1 MAVFSTTTNVGIEPS
16 EALEACQQ
24 AAMSFGWKVTSLS
37 STSITVVDKVQDL
50 GMNPVTITVE
60 LSPSENGTLLSLNAH
75 IRGLWGGNN
84 HMRGRV
90 GQLVNAVSVAFKS
103 KNAPSRSNT
112 NRSIAE
118 ELKLL
123 TEMHQLGQLTDEEFA
138 AAKSKILER

>member
-1 MAVFSTTTNVGIEPS
+1 VAVFSTTTNVGIMPS
-16 EALEACQQ
+16 DALEACQQ

-60 LSPSENGTLLSLNAH
+60 FSPSENGTSLTLNAH

-84 HMRGRV
+84 HMKGRV
-90 GQLVNAVSVAFKS
+90 GQLVNAVSVASKS
-103 KNAPSRSNT
+103 QKAPSPSSANKSFT
-112 NRSIAE
+112 E

-123 TEMHQLGQLTDEEFA
+123 TEMHQLGQLTDEEFT
-138 AAKSKILER
+138 AAKSKILEK